1 MSSRWI
7 AISHVAYID
16 HFTFFI
22 EVIDV
27 CINAKHLSVIHTHQ
41 EALSAPQFFGSNVSF
56 EFSHPGAKVFTL
68 QMHVHHILF
77 IVHIAPR
84 QFAQFPLFVVYL
96 YLAHNVGW
104 QAVKRSINV
113 AIEKVFSA
121 E

>member
-7 AISHVAYID
+7 AISHVAYIY

-41 EALSAPQFFGSNVSF
+41 EALSAPQLFSSNVSF

-68 QMHVHHILF
+68 QMYVHHILL
-77 IVHIAPR
+77 IMHITSR
-84 QFAQFPLFVVYL
+84 QFTQFPLFVVHFYL
-96 YLAHNVGW
+96 VHNVGW
-104 QAVKRSINV
+104 QAVKCRINV

>member
-1 MSSRWI
+1 MLSRWI
-7 AISHVAYID
+7 AINHVAYIY

-41 EALSAPQFFGSNVSF
+41 EALSAPQLFCSNVSF
-56 EFSHPGAKVFTL
+56 EFSHPGANIFTL
-68 QMHVHHILF
+68 QMYVHHILL

-84 QFAQFPLFVVYL
+84 QFAQFSLLIIDL
-96 YLAHNVGW
+96 YLTHNVGW

-113 AIEKVFSA
+113 AIEKVFST